1 MKLNLICFL
10 LGMSVFTLQ
19 LRAENRIISVFSTT
33 QKPAEPAVYELKVA
47 FDSPILPTSRIE
59 IVFPSGYNVSGVT
72 LAASDRLGGVLPVSL
87 RGDTLVIDI
96 RGVSATLLPG
106 EEFDIKLATLL
117 NPIQQT
123 AADKVVVML
132 KQGNQE
138 IERAESL
145 SAAENNESKKQ

>member
-72 LAASDRLGGVLPVSL
+72 LAASDRL
-87 RGDTLVIDI
+87 
-96 RGVSATLLPG
+96 
-106 EEFDIKLATLL
+106 
-117 NPIQQT
+117 
-123 AADKVVVML
+123 
-132 KQGNQE
+132 
-138 IERAESL
+138 
-145 SAAENNESKKQ
+145 